1 MNTPK
6 PAGRI
11 SEQTTM
17 LPDYAQQQE
26 QVPIKGVGR
35 GTITIAELLERKQI
49 DGDGVSLDA
58 ESAGAIQ
65 ELLRMDKP
73 KQYIIGQLLARGGMG
88 LVLNAKDLNC
98 RRDVAMKI
106 MSENRAASPQQ
117 ILRFITEAQVTA
129 QLQHPSIVP
138 VYELSVGPN
147 DEVFYTMKLVKGH
160 TLVDIVSKLAAS
172 DPEFTAKFSLI
183 KLLNIFIRVC
193 EAVAYA
199 HSKGVIHRDLKP
211 DNIMIGDF
219 GEVLVMD
226 WGLAKIMPRD
236 GSTGT
241 DNDGGPAAFLDDD
254 AIDSI
259 ATDGTTKKS
268 MQTLD
273 GQIMG
278 SPGYMP
284 PEQALGRKDDV
295 DQRSDVYALG
305 GILYNILTLRSTV
318 TATGIKA
325 IVAQIVAGQ
334 FMPPVKFNE
343 TESFPHCPD
352 GKIPYSLSAVAMK
365 ALDAQASNRYESV
378 QDLQADIEL
387 YLGGFATSVEDPD
400 FLDLVKLMIKRRKRE
415 FIWAGISLI
424 LMIALTTGFMV
435 KIVEAKN
442 LAEENLRKFRA
453 EQDAR
458 QTMSKLLLMN
468 AIEDLGKA
476 NPQQKELRCHPT
488 LTDQAFALSLA
499 DNPKLTSIRPLRNV
513 PLIRL
518 DLSGTGVTDL
528 GAVAT
533 MPLEWLSIAGTPIAN
548 LAPLKDKSLRYLD
561 IANTNVEDL
570 AVLRGMPL
578 HTLIVNGIRKLDPEA
593 IGALPLK
600 SLRIAG
606 AQMVHIDE
614 ILRLPLDDFG
624 IVDASQK
631 MLPKISAMKLHS
643 LYLQGRDVE
652 DLSALTGIQVKSLTL
667 DGTRIRDF
675 SPLRSLALDQLR
687 IVNSFIKDI
696 QFVKDL
702 PLLELQLEK
711 CYQLTDLTA
720 LASCPRLEKLLIPAH
735 VKNIEFLKSAA
746 QLKVLAT
753 TVAEFDEGQTP
764 AEFWA
769 KAIGNGVSEYPVEKG
784 VP

>member
-1 MNTPK
+1 MNSPK
-6 PAGRI
+6 PAGRM

-26 QVPIKGVGR
+26 PVPIKGVAR

-49 DGDGVSLDA
+49 DGDGVSLEA

-65 ELLRMDKP
+65 ELLRTDKP

-160 TLVDIVSKLAAS
+160 TLVDIVSKLAAG
-172 DPEFTAKFSLI
+172 DPEYTAKFSLL

-236 GSTGT
+236 GIPNV
-241 DNDGGPAAFLDDD
+241 NDGNGELPDDD

-305 GILYNILTLRSTV
+305 GILYNILTLRSTI
-318 TATGIKA
+318 TAAGIKA

-334 FMPPVKFNE
+334 FAPPVEFNDA
-343 TESFPHCPD
+343 ESFPHCPD

-365 ALDAQASNRYESV
+365 ALDAQASNRYDSV
-378 QDLQADIEL
+378 QDFQADIER

-415 FIWAGISLI
+415 FIWAGVSLI

-458 QTMSKLLLMN
+458 QTVSKLLMVN
-468 AIEDLGKA
+468 AIEELGKA
-476 NPQQKELRCHPT
+476 NPQQKDLRYHPT

-528 GAVAT
+528 SAT
-533 MPLEWLSIAGTPIAN
+533 AAMPLEWLSVAGTPVAN
-548 LAPLKDKSLRYLD
+548 LSPLKDKRLRYLD
-561 IANTNVEDL
+561 IANTKVEDL
-570 AVLRGMPL
+570 SVLRGMPL
-578 HTLIVNGIRKLDPEA
+578 HTLILNGIRKLDPEV

-600 SLRIAG
+600 NVRIDG
-606 AQMVHIDE
+606 AQMVYIDE
-614 ILRLPLDDFG
+614 ILRLPLDEFG

-631 MLPKISAMKLHS
+631 LLPKISALKLNS
-643 LYLQGRDVE
+643 LYLHGRDVE
-652 DLSALTGIQVKSLTL
+652 DLSALNGIQVKSLTL
-667 DGTRIRDF
+667 DSARVRDF

-702 PLLELQLEK
+702 PLVELQLEK

-735 VKNIEFLKSAA
+735 VKDIEFLKSAA

-753 TVAEFDEGQTP
+753 TLGEFEQGQTP

-769 KAIGNGVSEYPVEKG
+769 KAIGNGVSE
-784 VP
+784 